1 MCVVCKFKAAFFKWA
16 DFYIGLFV
24 GAVTS
29 ALAVLYFLGAK
40 I

>member
-1 MCVVCKFKAAFFKWA
+1 MRVACKFKTAFFNWA
-16 DFYIGLFV
+16 DFYIGLLV

-29 ALAVLYFLGAK
+29 ALAILYFLGAK